1 MILQEMSYMV
11 LVWLLRQER
20 LKKLLINFT
29 AWRRYE
35 AIRWLDSFVGPL
47 GISNQPS
54 EVEFLSCLRNG
65 LILCNAINKIQP
77 GAVPKVVDN
86 PCPLQ
91 SISWDCQ
98 PLPAYQYFENVR
110 NFLVAA
116 KELNLPAFEASDLE
130 RDTFEAN
137 VVDCVL
143 ALKSL
148 HESKQISNGNGY
160 HKHVKS
166 PLLLHSSNRM
176 HPRPLSTVSLDSC
189 RRLDMS
195 ATCEKQPPV
204 GSPNIELEEFIVK
217 SLVDSIV
224 QEKENFD
231 GNLLASLKNQDKDAV
246 KLFQSIVS
254 ICSNESLQGNFS
266 EKTKF
271 DTTLED
277 ELKERS
283 SSLAR
288 SDLVLYDISDLE
300 CLQKCRACFK
310 KKSCNHHKLFCIQER
325 EVLDLKALL
334 SKTKGEFHDLQLQL
348 QRDLKDL
355 ENLVQ
360 GLSNAALGYHN
371 VVQENRSLYNIVQDL
386 KGNIRVYCRVRPSFN
401 CLSKNVI
408 EYIGEDGSL
417 MILDPLKS
425 KRDERKVFRFNRV
438 FGPAAKQDEVFKDIQ
453 PLIRSV
459 MDGYNVCIFAY
470 GQTGSGK
477 THTMNGPSGGAD
489 KDFGINYLALN
500 DLFQIQNVRKDG
512 IDYEINV
519 QMVEIYNEQV
529 RDLLVAESTN
539 TKLEIRS
546 CTSVSGFSLPD
557 ATRHSVKSTDDV
569 LNLMK
574 LGELNRAVSSTA
586 MNNRSSRS
594 HSILT
599 VYVNGKDNSGSTI
612 RSCLHL
618 VDLAGSERV
627 DKSEVM
633 GDRLKEA
640 QYINKSL
647 SCLGDVI
654 MALAHKNSHIPYRNS
669 KLTLL
674 LQDSLGGHAKTVMF
688 AHVSPEEDS
697 FCETLSTLKFA
708 QSVSTVE
715 LGAARLNKES
725 SEVMQLK
732 AQVENL
738 KKALVNNEA
747 QRILSNKSKDPRS
760 PTHVVDKTPPRTRRL
775 SIESCNI
782 AKTVLPSKQEM
793 GKGSKDPRSP
803 THVVK
808 KTPCARRLS
817 IESCKI
823 AKIELPSKQEIGKG
837 SKTPS
842 VRTRRSSLEG
852 PTCIKKDGL
861 RMKVLLEDGSK
872 FQALAFQ
879 KSGKIEN
886 SETVSK
892 ASHSIGNAAVS
903 FEMNHPKAPRSPLG
917 TDYRKQVINVE
928 STQILSL
935 QLPKTPE
942 PPKRVR
948 NNIQNQMQSD
958 VMFSVD
964 GQTPNMTSTVSGKG
978 SRIRRSMR
986 TIGKLIN
993 GSEKKYYRNRQ
1004 NLIELHTPVQV
1015 TCNIDLET
1023 SPFTTNSRMQRRQ
1036 SLTGIQM
1043 TGPGKSRRS
1052 SLGGKPGDSHV
1063 QNVIDTRNARTPPSV
1078 YPSTQVTKRW
1088 L

>member
-1 MILQEMSYMV
+1 M
-11 LVWLLRQER
+11 
-20 LKKLLINFT
+20 
-29 AWRRYE
+29 
-35 AIRWLDSFVGPL
+35 
-47 GISNQPS
+47 
-54 EVEFLSCLRNG
+54 
-65 LILCNAINKIQP
+65 
-77 GAVPKVVDN
+77 
-86 PCPLQ
+86 
-91 SISWDCQ
+91 
-98 PLPAYQYFENVR
+98 
-110 NFLVAA
+110 
-116 KELNLPAFEASDLE
+116 
-130 RDTFEAN
+130 
-137 VVDCVL
+137 
-143 ALKSL
+143 
-148 HESKQISNGNGY
+148 
-160 HKHVKS
+160 KS
-166 PLLLHSSNRM
+166 PLLLHSNRM

-189 RRLDMS
+189 RRLDMP
-195 ATCEKQPPV
+195 ATCEKQPPI
-204 GSPNIELEEFIVK
+204 GSPNIGLEEFIVK

-231 GNLLASLKNQDKDAV
+231 GNLLASLRNQDKDAV

-254 ICSNESLQGNFS
+254 ICSNESLQENVY
-266 EKTKF
+266 EKTEF
-271 DTTLED
+271 HTTLED
-277 ELKERS
+277 ELKERC
-283 SSLAR
+283 SSLAH
-288 SDLVLYDISDLE
+288 SASVLDDISDLNS
-300 CLQKCRACFK
+300 LQDYRACFK
-310 KKSCNHHKLFCIQER
+310 KKSCNHHKLLSIQER

-334 SKTKGEFHDLQLQL
+334 SKTKGEFHDLQLHL

-401 CLSKNVI
+401 CLSKNMI

-425 KRDERKVFRFNRV
+425 KRDGRKVFRFNRV
-438 FGPAAKQDEVFKDIQ
+438 FGPAAKQDEVFKDIE

-459 MDGYNVCIFAY
+459 LDGYNVCIFAY

-500 DLFQIQNVRKDG
+500 DLFQIQNVRKDS

-529 RDLLVAESTN
+529 RDLLVAESSN

-546 CTSVSGFSLPD
+546 CTSVVGFSLPD

-599 VYVNGKDNSGSTI
+599 VYVNGRDNSGSTI
-612 RSCLHL
+612 CSCLHL

-633 GDRLKEA
+633 GDQLKEA

-738 KKALVNNEA
+738 KKALVDNEA
-747 QRILSNKSKDPRS
+747 QRILSKKLKDPRS
-760 PTHVVDKTPPRTRRL
+760 STHVVDRTPPRTRRL
-775 SIESCNI
+775 RIESCNI
-782 AKTVLPSKQEM
+782 DKTDLSFKQEM
-793 GKGSKDPRSP
+793 GKGSKDPKSP
-803 THVVK
+803 THIVN
-808 KTPCARRLS
+808 KTPPCARRLS

-823 AKIELPSKQEIGKG
+823 AKIELPSKQEMGKG

-842 VRTRRSSLEG
+842 VRTKRSSLEG

-861 RMKVLLEDGSK
+861 RMKVLVEDGSK
-872 FQALAFQ
+872 NQALAFQ

-886 SETVSK
+886 SERVSK
-892 ASHSIGNAAVS
+892 ASHSISDAAVS
-903 FEMNHPKAPRSPLG
+903 FEMNHLKAPRSPLG

-958 VMFSVD
+958 MMFSAN

-993 GSEKKYYRNRQ
+993 GSEKKQYYRNRQ
-1004 NLIELHTPVQV
+1004 NLVELHTPVQV
-1015 TCNIDLET
+1015 RCNIDIET

-1052 SLGGKPGDSHV
+1052 SIGGKPGDSNV
-1063 QNVIDTRNARTPPSV
+1063 QKVIDTRNARTPPPV
-1078 YPSTQVTKRW
+1078 HPST
-1088 L
+1088 